1 MIRKNFMVDYLE
13 SILIKRCQNREAE
26 AFAPL
31 MNMYKKQL
39 FSYIIK
45 RTENRETAEDL
56 FQEILTKI
64 WRNLPKYQRKEK
76 FGSWIFSI
84 AHNLTVDSFRKKK
97 VRSII
102 SQTEGFEKISLS
114 EDPFEKVE
122 KNEQIEILN
131 EALSNLS
138 EKQREVFLLRQHGE
152 MTFKEIAVFTNQPIN
167 TVLSHMN
174 YSIKKLKR
182 ILRKENAER

>member
-1 MIRKNFMVDYLE
+1 MVDYLE
-13 SILIKRCQNREAE
+13 NILIKRCQNREAG

-31 MNMYKKQL
+31 MHNYRQQL

-45 RTENRETAEDL
+45 RTGNRETAEDL
-56 FQEILTKI
+56 FQEILIKI
-64 WRNLPKYQRKEK
+64 WKNLPKYHKKER

-84 AHNLTVDSFRKKK
+84 AYNLTVDSFRKKR

-102 SQTEGFEKISLS
+102 SQTENLEEISIN

-122 KNEQIEILN
+122 KDEQRKMLN

-138 EKQREVFLLRQHGE
+138 EKQKEVFLLRQHGE
-152 MTFKEIAVFTNQPIN
+152 MSFKEIAAFTDQPIN
-167 TVLSHMN
+167 TVLSHMS
-174 YSIKKLKR
+174 YAVKKLKR
-182 ILRKENAER
+182 ILRKENAE

>member
-1 MIRKNFMVDYLE
+1 MVDYLE

-31 MNMYKKQL
+31 MNTYKQQL

-45 RTENRETAEDL
+45 RTGNRETAEDL
-56 FQEILTKI
+56 FQEILIKI
-64 WRNLPKYQRKEK
+64 WKYLPKYQKKER

-84 AHNLTVDSFRKKK
+84 AHNITVDSFRKKR

-102 SQTEGFEKISLS
+102 SETENLEEISLS
-114 EDPFEKVE
+114 EDPFIKIEE
-122 KNEQIEILN
+122 DEQRKILN
-131 EALSNLS
+131 DALSNLS
-138 EKQREVFLLRQHGE
+138 EKQKEVFLLRQHGE
-152 MTFKEIAVFTNQPIN
+152 MTFKEIAAFTNQPIN

-174 YSIKKLKR
+174 YSVKKLKK
-182 ILRKENAER
+182 ILRKEIAER

>member
-1 MIRKNFMVDYLE
+1 MVDYLE
-13 SILIKRCQNREAE
+13 SILIKRCQNREVG

-31 MNMYKKQL
+31 MNTYRQQL

-45 RTENRETAEDL
+45 RTGSRETAEDL
-56 FQEILTKI
+56 FQEILIKV
-64 WRNLPKYQRKEK
+64 WKNLPKYQKKEK

-102 SQTEGFEKISLS
+102 SDTEDLEKISLS

-122 KNEQIEILN
+122 NDEQRKILSD
-131 EALSNLS
+131 ALLQLS
-138 EKQREVFLLRQHGE
+138 EKQKEVFLLRQHGE
-152 MTFKEIAVFTNQPIN
+152 MTFKEIAAFTNQPIN

-174 YSIKKLKR
+174 YAVKKLKR
-182 ILRKENAER
+182 LLRKENAE

>member
-1 MIRKNFMVDYLE
+1 MVEYLE

-31 MNMYKKQL
+31 MNMYKQQL
-39 FSYIIK
+39 FSYLIK
-45 RTENRETAEDL
+45 RTGNRETAEDL
-56 FQEILTKI
+56 FQEILIKI
-64 WRNLPKYQRKEK
+64 WRNLPKYQKKEK

-102 SQTEGFEKISLS
+102 SQTEDLEEMRHTDNPL
-114 EDPFEKVE
+114 EKVE
-122 KNEQIEILN
+122 KDEQRKM
-131 EALSNLS
+131 LSNALLQLS
-138 EKQREVFLLRQHGE
+138 EKQKEVFLLRQHGE
-152 MTFKEIAVFTNQPIN
+152 MTFKEIAAFTNQPIN

-174 YSIKKLKR
+174 YAVKKLKR
-182 ILRKENAER
+182 VLRKENAE